1 MLTNKNIFFFNNG
14 QGSSNAASQY
24 YYGVDALSF
33 TNNYSV
39 ASADSI
45 NGISGSGT
53 FHVQA
58 LIRVDTQTVP
68 SAVRPFLS
76 LGGFSNGRFN
86 GWKFRT
92 TSTNSSLSFGS
103 YSTIGALT
111 EAPAYTVSSSVV
123 GSILHIC
130 GVHDGTSVRFYVNGQ
145 EIGTGTAISGY
156 SFPTSENFG
165 IGLDNNTAGS
175 ILTGEITVFGVAGG
189 NTVPTADEIYQAYVS
204 SVRQADIVSIPA
216 KTEHLWSVKQSQ
228 NGSAPSPLRDQI
240 GTGNLTRNGTPILA
254 VAPPDSMTVYGL
266 DDLNDSNYYWSAV
279 SGAIDG
285 ITGSG
290 NFWVTCMFSVDSQAV
305 TSQNRYMLNHGIANT
320 SGWYMRTLGQNGT
333 LSFAIHDNNAVA
345 RTAPS
350 YTIQAADVNK
360 VIVATGYH
368 SVTGVHLN
376 VNGADVGSNTITNGY
391 RESNSSMFIGRYL
404 GSTVSLSGAVKVY
417 GVCGGSGSFPTSEE
431 LVAQYE
437 AIKAAGD
444 IVGIPGK
451 THHLYSIKTDAV
463 NSGSVPGI
471 ISDQVGTSS
480 LSKVGSPSLVVDYG
494 PNIRSS

>member
-24 YYGVDALSF
+24 YYGVDALTDSNYYQTEV
-33 TNNYSV
+33 TNSL
-39 ASADSI
+39 
-45 NGISGSGT
+45 NGVSGSGL

-58 LIRVDTQTVP
+58 LIRVDTATPVP
-68 SAVRPFLS
+68 SSEGIFISNIIFTPSVGGWQLS
-76 LGGFSNGRFN
+76 V
-86 GWKFRT
+86 
-92 TSTNSSLSFGS
+92 NSSRQIQFACYNAAGS
-103 YSTIGALT
+103 DIRAVASAVT
-111 EAPAYTVSSSVV
+111 EGETVHV
-123 GSILHIC
+123 C
-130 GVHDGTSVRFYVNGQ
+130 AVHDGTFLKVYKNGVLAVSQSIVGYRTPAYV
-145 EIGTGTAISGY
+145 
-156 SFPTSENFG
+156 
-165 IGLDNNTAGS
+165 GS
-175 ILTGEITVFGVAGG
+175 ISRTMIGKRVQGGGLGPFGNVTVFGAAGG
-189 NTVPTADEIYQAYVS
+189 DYVPTADEVYQAYLD
-204 SVRQADIVSIPA
+204 SVRQADIVTIPG
-216 KTEHLWSVKQSQ
+216 KTNHLWSVKQNQ
-228 NGSAPSPLRDQI
+228 NGSAPSTLVD
-240 GTGNLTRNGTPILA
+240 A
-254 VAPPDSMTVYGL
+254 VGSSSMTSQGVPVLGITAPNSMTTYGL

-350 YTIQAADVNK
+350 YTIQATDVNK

-480 LSKVGSPSLVVDYG
+480 LSKVGSPVLIQDLG